1 MNLEFTDNYDIS
13 KVKKIKTFK
22 KIVVIMEKEL
32 ILILLKN
39 LRF

>member
-22 KIVVIMEKEL
+22 KIVIMEKEL

-39 LRF
+39 SQF